1 MISLIASI
9 PLSLELRISHIQIGL
24 LHTLIGIDS
33 EGRLR
38 THFTTKEMIVS
49 IGIPTVCCKTHPPNI
64 ATSLPI
70 KDTSRLMI
78 SVSDNFLVESK
89 WFI

>member
-38 THFTTKEMIVS
+38 THFTTKEMIS
-49 IGIPTVCCKTHPPNI
+49 ISP
-64 ATSLPI
+64 L
-70 KDTSRLMI
+70 
-78 SVSDNFLVESK
+78 
-89 WFI
+89 

>member
-1 MISLIASI
+1 MKCTSCEYRSKSA
-9 PLSLELRISHIQIGL
+9 RRGAQ
-24 LHTLIGIDS
+24 
-33 EGRLR
+33 
-38 THFTTKEMIVS
+38 FVF

-78 SVSDNFLVESK
+78 SVSDNFLVESE